1 MRRTFKRDSMCKDL
15 EMEESM
21 DHLGRLQ
28 VIHKWWQQKL
38 LYDEGEMHTG
48 LISQRGWVLS

>member
-15 EMEESM
+15 EIEESL
-21 DHLGRLQ
+21 DHLGSLQ